1 MIPVVGIGASAGG
14 LQAASRFL
22 DAMPADSGCAFV
34 IILHLDPTRESAL
47 AHLLGGH
54 TAMPVV
60 EAADG
65 MVAEPNRV
73 HAIVPDRALTIRD
86 GALRLSVPAEAR
98 GHRHPIDVFFETLAE
113 DCQERAIGIVLSGT
127 GNDGTHGL
135 REIKA
140 RGAASAMLSA
150 RRPARGSV
158 LHSCV
163 PGDADG
169 LAPSGV
175 ECTICQASMLRRLPA
190 CCRWRMI
197 RARPAC
203 RSSAGVTYLE
213 TSHNGPLVV

>member
-1 MIPVVGIGASAGG
+1 MRTAPESPRDPEHAVIPVVGIGASAGG

-47 AHLLGGH
+47 AQLLGRH

-65 MVAEPNRV
+65 MAAEPNRV
-73 HAIVPDRALTIRD
+73 HAIVPDRTLTICD
-86 GALRLSVPAEAR
+86 GALRLSVPAEPR

-127 GNDGTHGL
+127 GNNGTHGL

-140 RGAASAMLSA
+140 RGGMTLVQDLGKRTVRRHAAQRDLGGGRRSSSRA
-150 RRPARGSV
+150 REDAGGAAALRPAR
-158 LHSCV
+158 LHRHS
-163 PGDADG
+163 GWYRDQDA
-169 LAPSGV
+169 
-175 ECTICQASMLRRLPA
+175 R
-190 CCRWRMI
+190 
-197 RARPAC
+197 
-203 RSSAGVTYLE
+203 
-213 TSHNGPLVV
+213 